1 MNVMTNVDFA
11 CAIQLLAD
19 DFARNGY
26 KVVMPD
32 LFDGDPAPTNAFNPG
47 VNFDIMAWIGK
58 HPAERAD
65 TITRTVIE
73 ALKSEGVT
81 KFAALGYCY
90 GGRVCFDLAF
100 TNEVQVVAVA
110 HPSLLKVP
118 DDLQV
123 CVLRYLIVAHGR

>member
-1 MNVMTNVDFA
+1 MTNVDFA